1 MTTKRL
7 LLGTA
12 LIAATFASTS
22 VPALSLDWKDVT
34 EDRLLNADKNPDDWL
49 LYGRNY
55 GAQRHSPLSQI
66 TTKNVAKLKP
76 AYQIALG
83 SLDGQEVTPVVNN
96 GIMIVAGSMPWRG
109 DGRRFFNR
117 SFVFGRSGEELY
129 HHDKIHLFDCSPPG
143 GPSVMESDVIRPGDA
158 LGSFETPWGP
168 ASVIVCYDIRFSP
181 VAQILADKNI
191 RLLFV
196 PAAFSLSTGT
206 AHWEMLVR
214 VRALEIQGFVVGVQP
229 AHNPGLRYVPYGHS
243 LISSPWGRILYDA
256 GQEEAAD
263 VVNIDLSEIRDI
275 RERFPLLAHRRRDL
289 YTTSWLGGS

>member
-1 MTTKRL
+1 NLSRAYGMIDDAAQK
-7 LLGTA
+7 GA
-12 LIAATFASTS
+12 EIAVLPEMFFSPYEPVSIRSAAYL
-22 VPALSLDWKDVT
+22 AERAAEGLR
-34 EDRLLNADKNPDDWL
+34 ERA
-49 LYGRNY
+49 
-55 GAQRHSPLSQI
+55 ARH
-66 TTKNVAKLKP
+66 
-76 AYQIALG
+76 
-83 SLDGQEVTPVVNN
+83 

-117 SFVFGRSGEELY
+117 SFVFGRSGEDLY
-129 HHDKIHLFDCSPPG
+129 QHDKIHLFDCSPPG
-143 GPSVMESDVIRPGDA
+143 GPSVMESDFIMPGDA

-168 ASVIVCYDIRFSP
+168 ASVIECYDIRFSP

-206 AHWEMLVR
+206 AHWEILVR

-256 GQEEAAD
+256 GQEDAAD

>member
-1 MTTKRL
+1 MDTVAVGICQIRQGYDFEDNLSRAYGMIDDAAQKGAEIAVLPEMFFSPYEPVSIRSAAYL
-7 LLGTA
+7 AERAVQGLQE
-12 LIAATFASTS
+12 IAA
-22 VPALSLDWKDVT
+22 
-34 EDRLLNADKNPDDWL
+34 R
-49 LYGRNY
+49 R
-55 GAQRHSPLSQI
+55 
-66 TTKNVAKLKP
+66 
-76 AYQIALG
+76 
-83 SLDGQEVTPVVNN
+83 

-109 DGRRFFNR
+109 DDRRFFNR
-117 SFVFGRSGEELY
+117 SFVFGRSGEDLY
-129 HHDKIHLFDCSPPG
+129 QHDKIHLFDCSPPG
-143 GPSVMESDVIRPGDA
+143 GPSVMESDFIMPGDA

-206 AHWEMLVR
+206 AHWEILVR

-256 GQEEAAD
+256 GQEDAAD

>member
-1 MTTKRL
+1 MDTVAVGICQIRQGYDFEDNLSRAYGMIDDAAQK
-7 LLGTA
+7 GA
-12 LIAATFASTS
+12 EIAVLPEMFFSPYEPVSIRSAAYL
-22 VPALSLDWKDVT
+22 AERAAEGLR
-34 EDRLLNADKNPDDWL
+34 ERA
-49 LYGRNY
+49 
-55 GAQRHSPLSQI
+55 ARH
-66 TTKNVAKLKP
+66 
-76 AYQIALG
+76 
-83 SLDGQEVTPVVNN
+83 

-206 AHWEMLVR
+206 AHWEILVR

-256 GQEEAAD
+256 GQEDAAD

>member
-1 MTTKRL
+1 
-7 LLGTA
+7 
-12 LIAATFASTS
+12 
-22 VPALSLDWKDVT
+22 
-34 EDRLLNADKNPDDWL
+34 
-49 LYGRNY
+49 
-55 GAQRHSPLSQI
+55 
-66 TTKNVAKLKP
+66 
-76 AYQIALG
+76 
-83 SLDGQEVTPVVNN
+83 
-96 GIMIVAGSMPWRG
+96 
-109 DGRRFFNR
+109 
-117 SFVFGRSGEELY
+117 
-129 HHDKIHLFDCSPPG
+129 
-143 GPSVMESDVIRPGDA
+143 MESDFIMPGDA

-256 GQEEAAD
+256 GQEDAAD